1 VLRVETYYRSV
12 SEAPSIP
19 TGPRPAGR
27 PGSSVPA
34 IVVVRTGPSPDPTA
48 GPVEGDRIDAIVADF
63 YRCFGGRTRD
73 HEPPWL
79 ARDLTF
85 GQIRLLVRLRSMG
98 PLTMGQVADLL
109 GVTVASATG
118 AIERVERHGL
128 VIRAHGT
135 EDRRIVECRLTP
147 AGEQVTAEIAGVR
160 SNAWRRLL
168 GAFDDTELAEF
179 ARLVHLL
186 AERTASETTP
196 AASEGA
202 PR

>member
-1 VLRVETYYRSV
+1 VLRVGTYYPSV
-12 SEAPSIP
+12 SEEPN
-19 TGPRPAGR
+19 TAGR
-27 PGSSVPA
+27 PAAPVPA
-34 IVVVRTGPSPDPTA
+34 IVVVRTDVSSSRTA
-48 GPVEGDRIDAIVADF
+48 EAVEGDRIDAIVADF
-63 YRCFGGRTRD
+63 FRCFGGRTRD

-135 EDRRIVECRLTP
+135 ADRRIVECRLTP

-168 GAFDDTELAEF
+168 SAFDDAELAEF
-179 ARLVHLL
+179 ARLVHIL
-186 AERTASETTP
+186 AERTAGE
-196 AASEGA
+196 AAPGA
-202 PR
+202 SDSTAR